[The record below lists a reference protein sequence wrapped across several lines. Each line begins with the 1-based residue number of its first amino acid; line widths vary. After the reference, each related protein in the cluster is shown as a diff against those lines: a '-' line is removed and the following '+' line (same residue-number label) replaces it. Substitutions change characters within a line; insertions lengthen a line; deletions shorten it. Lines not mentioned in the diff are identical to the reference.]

1 MAKSKQ
7 IQSVKGMHDI
17 LPEDQSWREFVFKK
31 AKAILEDY
39 DYERIETPVLEQTE
53 LFERGVGGATDIVE
67 KEMYS
72 FKTRGGDAVT
82 MRPEGTA
89 PIARAYLEHGMR
101 SLPQP
106 VKLYYFEPMFRHE
119 QPQAGRYRQFWHI
132 GAEQFGEGS
141 FSTDAELIFVLWKI
155 FEELGLK
162 NEVTLKINSL
172 GDRNCR
178 PDYKKALKDY
188 YKNKLKK
195 VCAPCRAKFK
205 KNVLRMLDCVQTECG
220 EISAKAPQ
228 IFDFL
233 DDDCK
238 LHFKNVLEFL
248 EEAQV
253 PYIINPY
260 LVRGLDYYTRTV
272 FEVWLE
278 RPDADIDV
286 PLSQVPEDG
295 STHGQFRHGDVQL
308 AGGGRYDYLVE
319 ELGGQKTE
327 AAGWAIGLERLVE
340 LLKKKGIKTPKTRPE
355 PKIFLAQLGDLAKK
369 RSLILFE
376 QFRKAGIPLKASFT
390 RDSIK
395 SQLRI
400 ANRLG
405 TRFTLILG
413 QREALDG
420 NIILRDME
428 SSVQETLPLDGIVET
443 IKKRLKEK

>member
-1 MAKSKQ
+1 MARGKQ

-17 LPEDQSWREFVFKK
+17 LPEDWPLRDFVFKK
-31 AKAILEDY
+31 VKTILEDY

-53 LFERGVGGATDIVE
+53 LFERGVGGGTDIVE

-72 FKTRGGDAVT
+72 FKTKGGDSVT

-89 PIARAYLEHGMR
+89 PVVRAYLEHGMR

-106 VKLYYFEPMFRHE
+106 VKLYYLSPKFRHE
-119 QPQAGRYRQFWHI
+119 QPQLGRYRQYWTI
-132 GAEQFGEGS
+132 GAELLGEGS
-141 FSTDAELIFVLWKI
+141 FSADAELIFILWKI
-155 FEELGLK
+155 FEEIELK
-162 NEVTLKINSL
+162 DKITLQINSI
-172 GDRNCR
+172 GDSNCR
-178 PDYKKALKDY
+178 PEYKKALKDY

-195 VCAPCRAKFK
+195 VCAPCRVKYK
-205 KNVLRMLDCVQTECG
+205 KNILRMLDCIQQECR

-238 LHFKNVLEFL
+238 THLKNVLEFL
-248 EEAQV
+248 EEAKV
-253 PYIINPY
+253 PYILNPY

-272 FEVWLE
+272 FEIW
-278 RPDADIDV
+278 
-286 PLSQVPEDG
+286 PEEG
-295 STHGQFRHGDVQL
+295 GMAL
-308 AGGGRYDYLVE
+308 ASGGRYDRLVE
-319 ELGGQKTE
+319 TLGGQKTE
-327 AAGWAIGLERLVE
+327 AAGWEIGVERITE
-340 LLKKKGIKTPKTRPE
+340 FIKNKDIKIPKQKPE
-355 PKIFLAQLGDLAKK
+355 PKIFLTQLGDLAKK
-369 RSLILFE
+369 RSLIIFE

-400 ANRLG
+400 ANKLG
-405 TRFTLILG
+405 VRFTLILG

-428 SSVQETLPLDGIVET
+428 SSVQETLPLEGIVEV

>member
-1 MAKSKQ
+1 
-7 IQSVKGMHDI
+7 MHDI
-17 LPEDQSWREFVFKK
+17 LKEDWPLREFIFKK
-31 AKAILEDY
+31 AKTILEDY
-39 DYERIETPVLEQTE
+39 DYERIETPVLEETE
-53 LFERGVGGATDIVE
+53 LFERGVGEGTDIVE

-72 FKTRGGDAVT
+72 FKTRGGDSVT
-82 MRPEGTA
+82 LRPEGTA
-89 PIARAYLEHGMR
+89 SVVRAYLEHGMK

-106 VKLYYFEPMFRHE
+106 VKLYYIGPFFRHE
-119 QPQAGRYRQFWHI
+119 QPQQDRYREFWQI
-132 GAEQFGEGS
+132 GAEQFGETS
-141 FSTDAELIFVLWKI
+141 FSADAEMIFVVWKI

-162 NEVTLKINSL
+162 NSVTLKINSL
-172 GDRNCR
+172 GDKNCR

-195 VCAPCRAKFK
+195 VCVPCRNKFK
-205 KNVLRMLDCVQTECG
+205 KNILRMLDCIQQECK
-220 EISAKAPQ
+220 EIGAKAPQ

-238 LHFKNVLEFL
+238 THFKNVLEFL

-260 LVRGLDYYTRTV
+260 LVRGLDYYTRTL
-272 FEVWLE
+272 FEVWSE
-278 RPDADIDV
+278 
-286 PLSQVPEDG
+286 EDPSTG
-295 STHGQFRHGDVQL
+295 SGQAVQL
-308 AGGGRYDYLVE
+308 AGGGRYDYLIE
-319 ELGGQKTE
+319 QLGGQKTE
-327 AAGWAIGLERLVE
+327 AVGWAIGVERTAG
-340 LLKKKGIKTPKTRPE
+340 LLKRKEIKIPGQKTE
-355 PKIFLAQLGDLAKK
+355 SKIFLAQLGDLAKK

-405 TRFTLILG
+405 VRFTLILG

-428 SSVQETLPLDGIVET
+428 SSVQETLPLDGIVDA

>member
-1 MAKSKQ
+1 MSRAKP
-7 IQSVKGMHDI
+7 IQSVKGMHDL
-17 LPEDQSWREFVFKK
+17 LPEERPYWDFVFKK
-31 AKAILEDY
+31 ASGILEDY
-39 DYERIETPVLEQTE
+39 DYQRIETPIVEETE
-53 LFERGVGGATDIVE
+53 LFEKGVGPGTDIVE

-72 FKTRGGDAVT
+72 FKTRGGDSLT
-82 MRPEGTA
+82 LRPEATTG
-89 PIARAYLEHGMR
+89 IARAYIEHGMK

-106 VKLYYFEPMFRHE
+106 VKLFSFGPMFRHE
-119 QPQAGRYRQFWHI
+119 QPQSGRRRQFWQLD
-132 GAEQFGEGS
+132 AEFLGEES
-141 FSTDAELIFVLWKI
+141 FSADAELIFILWKI
-155 FEELGLK
+155 FEEMGLK
-162 NEVTLKINSL
+162 DITLQINSI
-172 GDRNCR
+172 GDQNCR
-178 PDYKKALKDY
+178 PEYKKALKDY

-205 KNVLRMLDCVQTECG
+205 KNVLRMLDCIQAECK
-220 EISAKAPQ
+220 EISSKAPQ

-238 LHFKNVLEFL
+238 VHFKNVLEFL

-253 PYIINPY
+253 PYILNPY

-272 FEVWLE
+272 FEIWPSE
-278 RPDADIDV
+278 
-286 PLSQVPEDG
+286 
-295 STHGQFRHGDVQL
+295 STSGQAAL
-308 AGGGRYDYLVE
+308 ASGGRYDRLIE
-319 ELGGQKTE
+319 QLGGHKTE
-327 AAGWAIGLERLVE
+327 AVGWAMGVERTIE
-340 LLKKKGIKTPKTRPE
+340 YLKNKNVKISKAKPE

-376 QFRKAGIPLKASFT
+376 QFRKAGVPLKASFT

-405 TRFTLILG
+405 VRFTLILG

-428 SSVQETLPLDGIVET
+428 SSVQETLPLEGAVET

>member
-1 MAKSKQ
+1 MARAKA
-7 IQSVKGMHDI
+7 IQLVKGMHDI
-17 LPEDQSWREFVFKK
+17 LQEDRTWWEFFFKK
-31 AKAILEDY
+31 AKTILEDY
-39 DYERIETPVLEQTE
+39 DYERIETPALESTE
-53 LFERGVGGATDIVE
+53 LFKRGVGEGTDVVE

-72 FKTRGGDAVT
+72 FKTRGGDDVT
-82 MRPEGTA
+82 LRPEGTA
-89 PIARAYLEHGMR
+89 GVVRAYIEHGMK

-106 VKLYYFEPMFRHE
+106 VKLYYFEPMFRHD
-119 QPQAGRYRQFWHI
+119 QPQQGRYRQFWHI
-132 GAEQFGEGS
+132 GAEQLGEES
-141 FSTDAELIFVLWKI
+141 FSTDAELIFILWKI

-162 NEVTLKINSL
+162 DNVTLKISSI
-172 GDRNCR
+172 GDKNCR
-178 PDYKKALKDY
+178 PDYKRALKDY

-195 VCAPCRAKFK
+195 VCPPCRTKYK
-205 KNVLRMLDCVQTECG
+205 KNILRMLDCIQTECK

-228 IFDFL
+228 IFDYL

-238 LHFKNVLEFL
+238 IHFKNVLEFL

-260 LVRGLDYYTRTV
+260 LVRGLDYYSRTV
-272 FEVWLE
+272 FEIWSE
-278 RPDADIDV
+278 
-286 PLSQVPEDG
+286 EEN
-295 STHGQFRHGDVQL
+295 GQGQQL

-319 ELGGQKTE
+319 MLGGQKTE
-327 AAGWAIGLERLVE
+327 AAGWAIGVERVVE
-340 LLKKKGIKTPKTRPE
+340 FLKKKEIKIPRLKPE
-355 PKIFLAQLGDLAKK
+355 SKIFLAQLGDLAKK

-376 QFRKAGIPLKASFT
+376 QFRKAGISLQASFT

-405 TRFTLILG
+405 VRFTLILG

-428 SSVQETLPLDGIVET
+428 SSVQETLPLEGIVEV

>member
-1 MAKSKQ
+1 MTKAKP

-17 LPEDQSWREFVFKK
+17 LPEDWPFREFIFKK
-31 AKAILEDY
+31 ANSVLEDY
-39 DYERIETPVLEQTE
+39 DYQKIETPVLEETE
-53 LFERGVGGATDIVE
+53 LFSRGVGEGTDIVE

-72 FKTRGGDAVT
+72 FKTRGGDSVT

-89 PIARAYLEHGMR
+89 SVVRAYIEHGMK

-106 VKLYYFEPMFRHE
+106 VKLYYTSPMFRHE
-119 QPQAGRYRQFWHI
+119 QPQEGRYREFWQI
-132 GAEQFGEGS
+132 GAEQFNEAS
-141 FSTDAELIFVLWKI
+141 FSADAEMIFVLWKI

-162 NEVTLKINSL
+162 NGVTLKINSL

-178 PDYKKALKDY
+178 PEYKKALRDY

-205 KNVLRMLDCVQTECG
+205 KNILRMLDCTQSECK
-220 EISAKAPQ
+220 EIGAKAPQ

-233 DDDCK
+233 DDECK
-238 LHFKNVLEFL
+238 THFKNVLESL

-260 LVRGLDYYTRTV
+260 LVRGLDYYTRTL
-272 FEVWLE
+272 FEVWSDE
-278 RPDADIDV
+278 
-286 PLSQVPEDG
+286 EG
-295 STHGQFRHGDVQL
+295 SSVQL
-308 AGGGRYDYLVE
+308 AGGGRYDYLME
-319 ELGGQKTE
+319 LLGGQKTE
-327 AAGWAIGLERLVE
+327 AVGWAIGIERVIN
-340 LLKKKGIKTPKTRPE
+340 LLKKKEIKIPKQRPE

-369 RSLILFE
+369 RSLLLFE
-376 QFRKAGIPLKASFT
+376 RFRKAGIPLKASFT

-405 TRFTLILG
+405 VRFTLLLG

-428 SSVQETLPLDGIVET
+428 SSVQETLPLDGIVEA
-443 IKKRLKEK
+443 IKKRIKEK

>member
-1 MAKSKQ
+1 MTKAKP

-17 LPEDQSWREFVFKK
+17 LPQDWPLREFIFKK
-31 AKAILEDY
+31 AKTILEDY
-39 DYERIETPVLEQTE
+39 DYERIETPVLEETE
-53 LFERGVGGATDIVE
+53 LFQRGVGEGTDIVE

-72 FKTRGGDAVT
+72 FKTRGGDSVT
-82 MRPEGTA
+82 LRPEGTA
-89 PIARAYLEHGMR
+89 SVVRAYLEHGMK

-106 VKLYYFEPMFRHE
+106 NKLYYIGPMFRHE
-119 QPQAGRYRQFWHI
+119 QPQQDRYREFWQI
-132 GAEQFGEGS
+132 GAEQFGEAS
-141 FSTDAELIFVLWKI
+141 FSADAEMIFAIWKI

-162 NEVTLKINSL
+162 NSVTLKINSL
-172 GDRNCR
+172 GDKNCR

-195 VCAPCRAKFK
+195 VCVPCRAKFK
-205 KNVLRMLDCVQTECG
+205 KNILRMLDCIQQECK
-220 EISAKAPQ
+220 EIGAKAPQ

-238 LHFKNVLEFL
+238 THFKNVLEFL

-260 LVRGLDYYTRTV
+260 LVRGLDYYTRTL
-272 FEVWLE
+272 FEVWSE
-278 RPDADIDV
+278 EEGN
-286 PLSQVPEDG
+286 S
-295 STHGQFRHGDVQL
+295 VQL

-319 ELGGQKTE
+319 LLGGQKTE
-327 AAGWAIGLERLVE
+327 AVGWAIGVERTAG
-340 LLKKKGIKTPKTRPE
+340 LLKRKEIKIPGQKTE

-400 ANRLG
+400 ANRL
-405 TRFTLILG
+405 FL
-413 QREALDG
+413 
-420 NIILRDME
+420 
-428 SSVQETLPLDGIVET
+428 
-443 IKKRLKEK
+443 

>member
-1 MAKSKQ
+1 MPKEKQ

-17 LPEDQSWREFVFKK
+17 LPEDQLWREFIFKK
-31 AKAILEDY
+31 AKTILEDY
-39 DYERIETPVLEQTE
+39 DYERIETPVLEETE
-53 LFERGVGGATDIVE
+53 LFERGVGGGTDIVE

-72 FKTRGGDAVT
+72 FKTRGGDSVT

-89 PIARAYLEHGMR
+89 PVARAYIEHGMR

-106 VKLYYFEPMFRHE
+106 VKLYYIEPMFRHE
-119 QPQAGRYRQFWHI
+119 QPQAGRYREFWHI
-132 GAEQFGEGS
+132 GAEQFGEES
-141 FSTDAELIFVLWKI
+141 FSTDAELIFVLLKI

-172 GDRNCR
+172 GDKNCR

-195 VCAPCRAKFK
+195 VCASCRAKFK
-205 KNVLRMLDCVQTECG
+205 KNVLRMLDCIQTECK
-220 EISAKAPQ
+220 EISARAPQ

-253 PYIINPY
+253 TYILNPY

-278 RPDADIDV
+278 
-286 PLSQVPEDG
+286 EDSSTG
-295 STHGQFRHGDVQL
+295 SGQGGGIQL
-308 AGGGRYDYLVE
+308 AGGGRYDYLME

-327 AAGWAIGLERLVE
+327 AAGWAIGVERLID
-340 LLKKKGIKTPKTRPE
+340 LLKKKGFETPKTRPE

-369 RSLILFE
+369 RSLIFFE

-405 TRFTLILG
+405 IRFTLILG

-443 IKKRLKEK
+443 IKKRLKDK

>member
-1 MAKSKQ
+1 MPKEKQ

-17 LPEDQSWREFVFKK
+17 LPEDQLWREFIFKK
-31 AKAILEDY
+31 AKTILEDY
-39 DYERIETPVLEQTE
+39 DYERIETPVLEETE
-53 LFERGVGGATDIVE
+53 LFERGVGGGTDIVE

-72 FKTRGGDAVT
+72 FKTRGGDSVT

-89 PIARAYLEHGMR
+89 PVARAYIEHGMR

-106 VKLYYFEPMFRHE
+106 VKLYYIEPMFRHE
-119 QPQAGRYRQFWHI
+119 QPQAGRYREFWHI
-132 GAEQFGEGS
+132 GAEQFGEES
-141 FSTDAELIFVLWKI
+141 FSTDAELIFVLLKI

-172 GDRNCR
+172 GDKNCR

-205 KNVLRMLDCVQTECG
+205 KNVLRMLDCIQTECK
-220 EISAKAPQ
+220 EISARAPQ

-253 PYIINPY
+253 TYILNPY

-278 RPDADIDV
+278 
-286 PLSQVPEDG
+286 EDSSTG
-295 STHGQFRHGDVQL
+295 SGQGGGIQL
-308 AGGGRYDYLVE
+308 AGGGRYDYLME

-327 AAGWAIGLERLVE
+327 AAGWAIGVERLID
-340 LLKKKGIKTPKTRPE
+340 LLKKKGFETPKTRPE

-369 RSLILFE
+369 RSLIFFE

-405 TRFTLILG
+405 IRFTLILG

-443 IKKRLKEK
+443 IKKRLKDK

>member
-1 MAKSKQ
+1 MSKGKQ

-17 LPEDQSWREFVFKK
+17 LPEDQPWREFVFKK
-31 AKAILEDY
+31 AKTILEGY
-39 DYERIETPVLEQTE
+39 DYERIETPVLEETE
-53 LFERGVGGATDIVE
+53 LFERGVGEGTDIVE
-67 KEMYS
+67 KEMFS
-72 FKTRGGDAVT
+72 FKTRGGDPVT

-89 PIARAYLEHGMR
+89 PVARAYIEHGMR

-119 QPQAGRYRQFWHI
+119 QPQAGRYREFWHI
-132 GAEQFGEGS
+132 GAEQFGEAS
-141 FSTDAELIFVLWKI
+141 FSADAELIFILWKI
-155 FEELGLK
+155 FEELDLK

-188 YKNKLKK
+188 FKNKLKK

-205 KNVLRMLDCVQTECG
+205 KNVLRMLDCIQTECK

-253 PYIINPY
+253 PYILNPY

-272 FEVWLE
+272 FEIWLE
-278 RPDADIDV
+278 
-286 PLSQVPEDG
+286 EN
-295 STHGQFRHGDVQL
+295 GDSIQL
-308 AGGGRYDYLVE
+308 AAGGRYDYLAE
-319 ELGGQKTE
+319 ELGSQKTE
-327 AAGWAIGLERLVE
+327 AAGWAIGLERLID
-340 LLKKKGIKTPKTRPE
+340 LLKKKGIKVPKTRPE

-376 QFRKAGIPLKASFT
+376 HFRKAGIPLKASLT

-428 SSVQETLPLDGIVET
+428 SSVQETLPLDGIVEA

>member
-1 MAKSKQ
+1 MARLKP
-7 IQSVKGMHDI
+7 IQSVKGMHDV

-31 AKAILEDY
+31 AKTILEDY
-39 DYERIETPVLEQTE
+39 DYERIETPVLEETE
-53 LFERGVGGATDIVE
+53 LFLRGVGQGTDIIE

-72 FKTRGGDAVT
+72 FKTRNGDSIT

-89 PIARAYLEHGMR
+89 PMARAYIEHGMK

-106 VKLYYFEPMFRHE
+106 VKLYYIEPMFRHE
-119 QPQAGRYRQFWHI
+119 QPQAGRFRQFWHI

-141 FSTDAELIFVLWKI
+141 FSADAELIFVLWKI

-172 GDRNCR
+172 GDKNCR

-205 KNVLRMLDCVQTECG
+205 KNILRMLDCIQTECT

-253 PYIINPY
+253 PYILNPY

-272 FEVWLE
+272 FEIWLE
-278 RPDADIDV
+278 ENP
-286 PLSQVPEDG
+286 PTH
-295 STHGQFRHGDVQL
+295 STPAQGDEQSRTTSSGQGGMIQL

-327 AAGWAIGLERLVE
+327 AAGWAIGLERLID
-340 LLKKKGIKTPKTRPE
+340 LLKKRGIKIPKTRPE

-369 RSLILFE
+369 RSLIIFE

-428 SSVQETLPLDGIVET
+428 SSVQETLPLEGIVET

>member
-1 MAKSKQ
+1 MAKGKQ
-7 IQSVKGMHDI
+7 IQSVKGMRDI
-17 LPEDQSWREFVFKK
+17 LPEDQSWREFIFKK

-39 DYERIETPVLEQTE
+39 DYERIETPVLEETE
-53 LFERGVGGATDIVE
+53 LFLRGVGENTDIVE

-72 FKTRGGDAVT
+72 FKTRGGDSVT

-89 PIARAYLEHGMR
+89 GVARAYIEHGMR

-106 VKLYYFEPMFRHE
+106 VKLYYIEPMFRHE
-119 QPQAGRYRQFWHI
+119 QPQAGRHREFWQI

-205 KNVLRMLDCVQTECG
+205 KNILRMLDCIQTECK

-238 LHFKNVLEFL
+238 LHFKNVLESL

-253 PYIINPY
+253 PYILNSY

-272 FEVWLE
+272 FEIWLE
-278 RPDADIDV
+278 
-286 PLSQVPEDG
+286 EDPSTG
-295 STHGQFRHGDVQL
+295 SGQGGGVQL
-308 AGGGRYDYLVE
+308 AGGGRYDYLTE

-327 AAGWAIGLERLVE
+327 AAGWAIGLERLIG

-376 QFRKAGIPLKASFT
+376 HFRKAGIPLKASFT

-428 SSVQETLPLDGIVET
+428 SSVQETLPLDGIIET

>member
-1 MAKSKQ
+1 MARGKQ

-17 LPEDQSWREFVFKK
+17 LQDQWPWWDFIFKK
-31 AKAILEDY
+31 AKEILEDY
-39 DYERIETPVLEQTE
+39 DYERIETPVLEEAE
-53 LFERGVGGATDIVE
+53 LFERSVGAGTDIVE

-72 FKTRGGDAVT
+72 FRTRGGDFVA

-89 PIARAYLEHGMR
+89 AIIRAYLEHGMR

-106 VKLYYFEPMFRHE
+106 VKLYYQSPMFRHE
-119 QPQAGRYRQFWHI
+119 QPQSGRLREFWQI
-132 GAEQFGEGS
+132 GTELLGEPS
-141 FSTDAELIFVLWKI
+141 FSADAELIFILWKI
-155 FEELGLK
+155 LEEIGLK
-162 NEVTLKINSL
+162 DKLTLQISSI
-172 GDRNCR
+172 GDSNCR
-178 PDYKKALKDY
+178 PEYKKALKDF

-195 VCAPCRAKFK
+195 VCAPCRNKFK
-205 KNVLRMLDCVQTECG
+205 KNILRMLDCIQAECK
-220 EISAKAPQ
+220 EISSKAPQ

-238 LHFKNVLEFL
+238 THFKNLLEFL

-253 PYIINPY
+253 PYIVNPY

-272 FEVWLE
+272 FEIW
-278 RPDADIDV
+278 
-286 PLSQVPEDG
+286 PEEG
-295 STHGQFRHGDVQL
+295 GQAL
-308 AGGGRYDYLVE
+308 AAGGRYDKLVQ
-319 ELGGQKTE
+319 ELGGQPTE
-327 AAGWAIGLERLVE
+327 AVGWAMGMERVVE
-340 LLKKKGIKTPKTRPE
+340 LLKAKNAKIPRQKPE
-355 PKIFLAQLGDLAKK
+355 PKIFFAQLGDLAKK

-376 QFRKAGIPLKASFT
+376 QFRKANIPLKASFS

-400 ANRLG
+400 ANKLG
-405 TRFTLILG
+405 VRFTLILG

-428 SSVQETLPLDGIVET
+428 SSVQETVPLEGVVEF

>member
-1 MAKSKQ
+1 MARGKQ

-17 LPEDQSWREFVFKK
+17 LPEDYSWREFIFKK
-31 AKAILEDY
+31 VKAIFEDY
-39 DYERIETPVLEQTE
+39 DYERIGTPVLEETE
-53 LFERGVGGATDIVE
+53 LFLRGVGGGTDIVE

-72 FKTRGGDAVT
+72 FKTRGGDSVT

-89 PIARAYLEHGMR
+89 PVARSYIEHGMR

-106 VKLYYFEPMFRHE
+106 VKLYYIEPIFRHE
-119 QPQAGRYRQFWHI
+119 HPQAGRFRQFWHI
-132 GAEQFGEGS
+132 GAEQFGEGN
-141 FSTDAELIFVLWKI
+141 FSADAELIFILWKI

-162 NEVTLKINSL
+162 NEITLKINSL

-205 KNVLRMLDCVQTECG
+205 KNILRMLDCIQTECR

-233 DDDCK
+233 DEDCN

-253 PYIINPY
+253 PYILNPY

-278 RPDADIDV
+278 ESPLTGPDQGNGI
-286 PLSQVPEDG
+286 
-295 STHGQFRHGDVQL
+295 QL

-319 ELGGQKTE
+319 ELGSQKTE
-327 AAGWAIGLERLVE
+327 AAGWAIGLERLID
-340 LLKKKGIKTPKTRPE
+340 LLKKKGIKIPKTRPE

-376 QFRKAGIPLKASFT
+376 HLRKGGIPLKASLT

-405 TRFTLILG
+405 VRFTLILG

-428 SSVQETLPLDGIVET
+428 SSVQETLPLDGIIET

>member
-1 MAKSKQ
+1 MARQKP

-17 LPEDQSWREFVFKK
+17 LPQDRPAWDFIFKK
-31 AKAILEDY
+31 AKEILEEY
-39 DYERIETPVLEQTE
+39 DYERIETPVLEETE
-53 LFERGVGGATDIVE
+53 LFERGVGEGTDIVE

-72 FKTRGGDAVT
+72 FKTRGGNDVT
-82 MRPEGTA
+82 LRPEGTA
-89 PIARAYLEHGMR
+89 PVTRAYIEHGMK

-106 VKLYYFEPMFRHE
+106 VKLYYIEPMFRHE
-119 QPQAGRYRQFWHI
+119 QPQSNRYRQLWQI

-141 FSTDAELIFVLWKI
+141 FSTDAELIFVILKI
-155 FEELGLK
+155 FEEIGLK
-162 NEVTLKINSL
+162 NHITLKINSL
-172 GDRNCR
+172 GDKICR

-195 VCAPCRAKFK
+195 VCVPCRNKFK
-205 KNVLRMLDCVQTECG
+205 KNVLRMLDCIQTECK

-233 DDDCK
+233 DDECK
-238 LHFKNVLEFL
+238 THFKNVLEFL

-253 PYIINPY
+253 SYIVNPY

-272 FEVWLE
+272 FEIWSE
-278 RPDADIDV
+278 E
-286 PLSQVPEDG
+286 EDG
-295 STHGQFRHGDVQL
+295 DSIQL

-319 ELGGQKTE
+319 LLGGQQTE
-327 AAGWAIGLERLVE
+327 AAGWAIGVERTIA
-340 LLKKKGIKTPKTRPE
+340 LLKKKEIKIPKIKQD

-369 RSLILFE
+369 RSLMLFE
-376 QFRKAGIPLKASFT
+376 EFRKSGIPLKASLT

-405 TRFTLILG
+405 VRFTLILG

-420 NIILRDME
+420 TIILRDME
-428 SSVQETLPLDGIVET
+428 SSVQETLPLKGIVEAL
-443 IKKRLKEK
+443 KKKLKEK

>member
-1 MAKSKQ
+1 MVRQKA

-17 LPEDQSWREFVFKK
+17 LPDQRPWWEFIFRK
-31 AKAILEDY
+31 ARTILDDY
-39 DYERIETPVLEQTE
+39 DFEKIETPVLEETE
-53 LFERGVGGATDIVE
+53 LFERGVGEGTDIVE

-72 FKTRGGDAVT
+72 FKTRGGDSVT
-82 MRPEGTA
+82 LRPEGTA
-89 PIARAYLEHGMR
+89 GIARAYIEHGMK

-106 VKLYYFEPMFRHE
+106 VKLYYIEPMFRYD
-119 QPQAGRYRQFWHI
+119 QPQADRFRQFWHI
-132 GAEQFGEGS
+132 GAEQFGEYS
-141 FSTDAELIFVLWKI
+141 FSADAEMIFMLWKI

-162 NEVTLKINSL
+162 DQISLKINSL
-172 GDRNCR
+172 GDKSCR
-178 PDYKKALKDY
+178 PDYKRALKDY
-188 YKNKLKK
+188 YKSKLKK
-195 VCAPCRAKFK
+195 VCVPCRAKFK
-205 KNVLRMLDCVQTECG
+205 KNVLRMLDCIQTECK

-238 LHFKNVLEFL
+238 VHFKNVLEFL

-260 LVRGLDYYTRTV
+260 LVRGLDYYSRTV
-272 FEVWLE
+272 FEIWSE
-278 RPDADIDV
+278 E
-286 PLSQVPEDG
+286 EDG
-295 STHGQFRHGDVQL
+295 GMQL

-319 ELGGQKTE
+319 QLGGQKTE
-327 AAGWAIGLERLVE
+327 AVGWAIGVERVIS
-340 LLKKKGIKTPKTRPE
+340 LLKKKEIKIPKLKPE

-400 ANRLG
+400 ANKIG
-405 TRFTLILG
+405 VRFTLILG
-413 QREALDG
+413 QREALDK

-428 SSVQETLPLDGIVET
+428 SSVQETLPLDGILEA

>member
-1 MAKSKQ
+1 MPKGKQ

-17 LPEDQSWREFVFKK
+17 LPQDNLWREFVFKK
-31 AKAILEDY
+31 AETVLEDY
-39 DYERIETPVLEQTE
+39 DYEKIETPVLEETE
-53 LFERGVGGATDIVE
+53 LFERGVGEGTDIVE
-67 KEMYS
+67 KETYS
-72 FKTRGGDAVT
+72 FKTRGGDSVT

-89 PIARAYLEHGMR
+89 PVARAYIEHGMK

-106 VKLYYFEPMFRHE
+106 VKLYYIEPMFRHE
-119 QPQAGRYRQFWHI
+119 QPQAGRFRQFWHI
-132 GAEQFGEGS
+132 GAEQFGENS

-162 NEVTLKINSL
+162 NDTILKINSL
-172 GDRNCR
+172 GDKNCR
-178 PDYKKALKDY
+178 PEYKKALKDY

-195 VCAPCRAKFK
+195 VCAPCRNKFK
-205 KNVLRMLDCVQTECG
+205 KNVLRMLDCVQTECR
-220 EISAKAPQ
+220 EIAAKAPQ

-238 LHFKNVLEFL
+238 IHFKNILEFL

-253 PYIINPY
+253 PYILNPY

-272 FEVWLE
+272 FEIWSE
-278 RPDADIDV
+278 GNP
-286 PLSQVPEDG
+286 STGPEQGDG
-295 STHGQFRHGDVQL
+295 LQL
-308 AGGGRYDYLVE
+308 AGGGRYDYLIE
-319 ELGGQKTE
+319 QLGGQKTE
-327 AAGWAIGLERLVE
+327 AAGWAIGVERIID
-340 LLKKKGIKTPKTRPE
+340 LLKKKGIKTPKNKPE

-369 RSLILFE
+369 RSLIMFE
-376 QFRKAGIPLKASFT
+376 RFRKAGIPLKASFT

-405 TRFTLILG
+405 VRFTLILG

-428 SSVQETLPLDGIVET
+428 SSVQETLPIEGAVEA